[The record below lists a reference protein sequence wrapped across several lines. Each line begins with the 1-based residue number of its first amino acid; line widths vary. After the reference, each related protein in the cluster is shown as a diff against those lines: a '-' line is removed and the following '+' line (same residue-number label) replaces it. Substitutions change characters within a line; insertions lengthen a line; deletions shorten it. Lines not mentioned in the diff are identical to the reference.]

1 MRNVVHGLLVADH
14 PDEHRQVRLS
24 CFTHKTMQRLRT
36 SRSIPSS
43 LTFFF
48 NSAFSRRSRA
58 SSSLSP
64 TAPAPADLR
73 ARASQLPCSGG
84 LYAMRGR
91 SRAGSR
97 LAAALHIR
105 VSRTTLLRAVMAL
118 PDPAWTV
125 PRVLGVDV
133 TLPRAADSITAPCSS
148 TARPASPSTCYP
160 AATQRPWP
168 AGCGNI
174 PAPRSSAVTELVPMR
189 TVLTP
194 APRTQSRSP
203 NGSTSGRTWELSSSG
218 A

>member
-73 ARASQLPCSGG
+73 ARASQLPLQWRSLRYEGKVAGREPSCRCSAHTGEPNDTAAGG
-84 LYAMRGR
+84 YGLTR
-91 SRAGSR
+91 SRLDRSESAGR
-97 LAAALHIR
+97 RCDFATRRGQHYG
-105 VSRTTLLRAVMAL
+105 
-118 PDPAWTV
+118 TV
-125 PRVLGVDV
+125 LIDCETGQ
-133 TLPRAADSITAPCSS
+133 S
-148 TARPASPSTCYP
+148 STCYP